1 MIIVGE
7 HGILDVLQ
15 LLDSFLKVLEE
26 QLDLFDDT
34 GLEDVERLDGVI
46 EPRLELAD
54 PFLAIYTRC
63 CGCGNL

>member
-1 MIIVGE
+1 MIIVDE

-15 LLDSFLKVLEE
+15 LLDSFLKVFEE

-46 EPRLELAD
+46 EPRLELTD
-54 PFLAIYTRC
+54 PFLAI
-63 CGCGNL
+63 